1 MSIFNSYVS
10 LPEGNFWE
18 RLQRFLG
25 DVPGE
30 LASQWF
36 ETGCL
41 PLKKEKHQKVS
52 QPWLSW
58 LSWLPKWTTSP
69 GTQHELLHSSP
80 GTTQNPYSIGNQHE
94 TCLTYLG
101 MKIWQVK
108 NLKPP
113 SSNRSHVKN
122 VARRVL
128 VVVRSTSSFLVVWM
142 GFHISP
148 QFPTYNWSGSPP
160 SLSVPPD
167 ISHPNNLE
175 VGLGL
180 KIHIHTCTC
189 IPISCHT
196 MPSHTTASPYVTVY
210 GMLHRIHTL
219 HFISLGHIKLQYYIH
234 YMSTIYIH
242 TSFYTVYTLYGH
254 CGVHIPWYSN

>member
-41 PLKKEKHQKVS
+41 PLIEKHQKVS
-52 QPWLSW
+52 QPW

-128 VVVRSTSSFLVVWM
+128 VVGGLNGFSYIPTIPHIQLEWFTPLSQRSTWYISS
-142 GFHISP
+142 
-148 QFPTYNWSGSPP
+148 Q
-160 SLSVPPD
+160 
-167 ISHPNNLE
+167 
-175 VGLGL
+175 
-180 KIHIHTCTC
+180 
-189 IPISCHT
+189 
-196 MPSHTTASPYVTVY
+196 
-210 GMLHRIHTL
+210 
-219 HFISLGHIKLQYYIH
+219 
-234 YMSTIYIH
+234 
-242 TSFYTVYTLYGH
+242 
-254 CGVHIPWYSN
+254 

>member
-1 MSIFNSYVS
+1 
-10 LPEGNFWE
+10 
-18 RLQRFLG
+18 
-25 DVPGE
+25 
-30 LASQWF
+30 
-36 ETGCL
+36 
-41 PLKKEKHQKVS
+41 
-52 QPWLSW
+52 
-58 LSWLPKWTTSP
+58 
-69 GTQHELLHSSP
+69 
-80 GTTQNPYSIGNQHE
+80 
-94 TCLTYLG
+94 
-101 MKIWQVK
+101 
-108 NLKPP
+108 
-113 SSNRSHVKN
+113 
-122 VARRVL
+122 
-128 VVVRSTSSFLVVWM
+128 M

-167 ISHPNNLE
+167 IFHPNNLE

-219 HFISLGHIKLQYYIH
+219 HFISLGHIKPQYYIH

-254 CGVHIPWYSN
+254 CGVHIPWYSNQFFLQTTINHRYPPIFYWSLQHIYG